1 MTLTE
6 MEIYAECKALGMTD
20 AGAAGATA
28 NILEESGGKSNNLQ
42 NSYNDVFHITDE
54 EYTRQID
61 AGTRSFIDQ
70 AGYGYCQW
78 TAGDRKKNL
87 YDYLKGHGKSID
99 DSKGQFQFMG
109 REMRQSFSFVWKR
122 LTTSDDPYDC
132 GYVMCKFYE
141 IPANTEAQSQHRGNL
156 AQQIYRRCSGTAPAQ
171 SDKDTTKETMWPPR
185 MLCKGMNG
193 ADVTVL
199 QALLVA
205 HGYGMTA
212 VNGVFGDSTDKAV
225 RKYQQENGLAVD
237 GVAGNDTFHSL
248 NYFDKVRR

>member
-61 AGTRSFIDQ
+61 AGTRNFIDQ

-78 TAGDRKKNL
+78 TAVDRKKNL

-141 IPANTEAQSQHRGNL
+141 IPKYTESKSQYRGNL
-156 AQQIYRRCSGTAPAQ
+156 AQQIYQRCSGTAPAQ
-171 SDKDTTKETMWPPR
+171 SDKDGTSDATKETMWPPR

-225 RKYQQENGLAVD
+225 RQFQAANSLDAD
-237 GVAGNDTFHSL
+237 GIAGPLTWSAL
-248 NYFDKVRR
+248 TRR

>member
-61 AGTRSFIDQ
+61 AGTRNFIDQ

-109 REMRQSFSFVWKR
+109 REMRQSFTFVWKR

-141 IPANTEAQSQHRGNL
+141 IPEYTESKSQYRGNL
-156 AQQIYRRCSGTAPAQ
+156 AQQIYRRCSGTAPATEPTPKPT
-171 SDKDTTKETMWPPR
+171 SEYWPPR
-185 MLCKGMNG
+185 VICKGMNG
-193 ADVTVL
+193 ADVTVW
-199 QALLVA
+199 QALMVA
-205 HGYGMTA
+205 HGYGVTA
-212 VNGVFGDSTDKAV
+212 VNGVFGEGTDKAT
-225 RKYQQENGLAVD
+225 RQFQQDHGLAVD
-237 GVAGNDTFHSL
+237 GIAGPQSWGEAT
-248 NYFDKVRR
+248 RR

>member
-61 AGTRSFIDQ
+61 AGTRNFIDQ

-141 IPANTEAQSQHRGNL
+141 IPEYTESKSQYRGNL
-156 AQQIYRRCSGTAPAQ
+156 AEQIYRRCVGQSAPITPATPAPQ
-171 SDKDTTKETMWPPR
+171 QPEKETMWPPR

-212 VNGVFGDSTDKAV
+212 VNGVFGDSTEKAL
-225 RKYQQENGLAVD
+225 RNYQQDHGLAVD
-237 GVAGNDTFHSL
+237 GIAGPLTWAAL
-248 NYFDKVRR
+248 TRR